1 METGAD
7 AQVWALWD
15 PKKLFKEVIIMKLK
29 GKGAFLKALQKEDW
43 DYTQDNGSIVVFG
56 PRGLR
61 FCIMNYANGSGIQN
75 AYINIRQT
83 EGVRTFSAR
92 ILNLRTWDE
101 ILVMI
106 LRLQEWYQA
115 HRPDVGAAW
124 KRYIAVFP
132 LDAEMEF
139 DGVPVD
145 VYLYS
150 ESNFYSTLISP
161 KKCKQSSQK

>member
-1 METGAD
+1 
-7 AQVWALWD
+7 
-15 PKKLFKEVIIMKLK
+15 MKV
-29 GKGAFLKALQKEDW
+29 LQNEDW
-43 DYTQDNGSIVVFG
+43 YYTQDNGSIVVFG
-56 PRGLR
+56 PRGLQ
-61 FCIMNYANGSGIQN
+61 FCIMNYANGSSVQN

-101 ILVMI
+101 IFVMI

-132 LDAEMEF
+132 VDAEMEF
-139 DGVPVD
+139 NGVPVD

-150 ESNFYSTLISP
+150 ESNFYSTMISP
-161 KKCKQSSQK
+161 KRCQQSDKK

>member
-1 METGAD
+1 
-7 AQVWALWD
+7 
-15 PKKLFKEVIIMKLK
+15 MKV
-29 GKGAFLKALQKEDW
+29 LQNEDW

-56 PRGLR
+56 PRGLQ
-61 FCIMNYANGSGIQN
+61 FCIMNYANGSSVQN

-115 HRPDVGAAW
+115 HRPDVGASR

-150 ESNFYSTLISP
+150 ESNFYSILISP
-161 KKCKQSSQK
+161 KKCQQSDKK

>member
-1 METGAD
+1 
-7 AQVWALWD
+7 
-15 PKKLFKEVIIMKLK
+15 MKLR
-29 GKGAFLKALQKEDW
+29 GKGAFLKALQNEDW
-43 DYTQDNGSIVVFG
+43 DYTQDNCGIVVFG

-61 FCIMNYANGSGIQN
+61 FCVMSYANGSSVQN

-101 ILVMI
+101 IFVII
-106 LRLQEWYQA
+106 LRLQEWYQV
-115 HRPDVGAAW
+115 HRPDVGAVW
-124 KRYIAVFP
+124 KRYIAIFS

-139 DGVPVD
+139 NGVPVD

-150 ESNFYSTLISP
+150 ESNFYSALISP
-161 KKCKQSSQK
+161 EKCKQSSPK

>member
-1 METGAD
+1 
-7 AQVWALWD
+7 
-15 PKKLFKEVIIMKLK
+15 MKVM
-29 GKGAFLKALQKEDW
+29 QNEDW
-43 DYTQDNGSIVVFG
+43 EYTQDNGSIVIFG
-56 PRGLR
+56 PWGLR
-61 FCIMNYANGSGIQN
+61 FCVMNYANGSSIQN
-75 AYINIRQT
+75 AYINILQT
-83 EGVRTFSAR
+83 EGARTFSAR

-115 HRPDVGAAW
+115 HRPDVGASR

-150 ESNFYSTLISP
+150 ESNFYSILISP
-161 KKCKQSSQK
+161 KKCQQSDKK

>member
-1 METGAD
+1 
-7 AQVWALWD
+7 
-15 PKKLFKEVIIMKLK
+15 MKVM
-29 GKGAFLKALQKEDW
+29 QNEDW
-43 DYTQDNGSIVVFG
+43 EYTQDNGSIVVFG
-56 PRGLR
+56 PWGLR
-61 FCIMNYANGSGIQN
+61 FCVMNYANGSSIQN
-75 AYINIRQT
+75 AYINILQT
-83 EGVRTFSAR
+83 EGARTFSAR

-115 HRPDVGAAW
+115 HRPDVGASR

-139 DGVPVD
+139 NGVPVD

-150 ESNFYSTLISP
+150 ESNFYSTMISP
-161 KKCKQSSQK
+161 KRCQQSDKK

>member
-1 METGAD
+1 MIT
-7 AQVWALWD
+7 V
-15 PKKLFKEVIIMKLK
+15 KLK
-29 GKGAFLKALQKEDW
+29 GKMAFLKVLQNEDW
-43 DYTQDNGSIVVFG
+43 DYTLDNGSIVVFG
-56 PRGLR
+56 PGGLR
-61 FCIMNYANGSGIQN
+61 FCVMNYTNGSSIQN
-75 AYINIRQT
+75 AYLNILQT

-106 LRLQEWYQA
+106 LRLQEWYQV
-115 HRPDVGAAW
+115 HSPDVGAAW
-124 KRYIAVFP
+124 KRYIAVFQ

-161 KKCKQSSQK
+161 KKCQQSDKK

>member
-1 METGAD
+1 
-7 AQVWALWD
+7 
-15 PKKLFKEVIIMKLK
+15 MKVM
-29 GKGAFLKALQKEDW
+29 QNEDW
-43 DYTQDNGSIVVFG
+43 EYTQDNGSIVVFG
-56 PRGLR
+56 PWGLR
-61 FCIMNYANGSGIQN
+61 FCVMNYANGSSIQN
-75 AYINIRQT
+75 AYINILQT
-83 EGVRTFSAR
+83 EGARTFSAR

-115 HRPDVGAAW
+115 HRPDVGASR

-132 LDAEMEF
+132 LDAEMEY

-145 VYLYS
+145 VYLYN

-161 KKCKQSSQK
+161 KKCQQSCQK

>member
-1 METGAD
+1 ME
-7 AQVWALWD
+7 V
-15 PKKLFKEVIIMKLK
+15 
-29 GKGAFLKALQKEDW
+29 LQNEDW
-43 DYTQDNGSIVVFG
+43 DYTQDNGGIVVFG
-56 PRGLR
+56 PGGLR
-61 FCIMNYANGSGIQN
+61 FCVMNYANGSGIQN
-75 AYINIRQT
+75 AYINILQT

-106 LRLQEWYQA
+106 LRPQEWYQE

-139 DGVPVD
+139 DSVPVD

-150 ESNFYSTLISP
+150 ESNFYSILISP

>member
-1 METGAD
+1 ME
-7 AQVWALWD
+7 VLHN
-15 PKKLFKEVIIMKLK
+15 
-29 GKGAFLKALQKEDW
+29 EDW

-56 PRGLR
+56 PGGLR
-61 FCIMNYANGSGIQN
+61 FCVMNYANGSSIQN
-75 AYINIRQT
+75 AYINILQT

-150 ESNFYSTLISP
+150 ESNFYSILISP
-161 KKCKQSSQK
+161 KKCQQSDKK

>member
-1 METGAD
+1 
-7 AQVWALWD
+7 
-15 PKKLFKEVIIMKLK
+15 MKLR
-29 GKGAFLKALQKEDW
+29 GKGAFLKALQNEDW
-43 DYTQDNGSIVVFG
+43 DYTQDKRSIVVFG

-61 FCIMNYANGSGIQN
+61 FCVMNFANGNSIQN
-75 AYINIRQT
+75 AYINILQT

-101 ILVMI
+101 IFVLI

-124 KRYIAVFP
+124 KRYIAIFSM
-132 LDAEMEF
+132 DAEMEF

-150 ESNFYSTLISP
+150 ESNFYSILIAP

>member
-1 METGAD
+1 
-7 AQVWALWD
+7 
-15 PKKLFKEVIIMKLK
+15 MKVM
-29 GKGAFLKALQKEDW
+29 QNEDW
-43 DYTQDNGSIVVFG
+43 EYTQDNGSIVVFG
-56 PRGLR
+56 PWGLR
-61 FCIMNYANGSGIQN
+61 FCVMNYANGSSIQN
-75 AYINIRQT
+75 AYINILQT
-83 EGVRTFSAR
+83 EGARTFSAR

-115 HRPDVGAAW
+115 HRPDVGASR

-145 VYLYS
+145 VYLYN

-161 KKCKQSSQK
+161 KKCQQSCQK

>member
-1 METGAD
+1 
-7 AQVWALWD
+7 
-15 PKKLFKEVIIMKLK
+15 MKV
-29 GKGAFLKALQKEDW
+29 LQNEAW

-56 PRGLR
+56 PGGLR
-61 FCIMNYANGSGIQN
+61 FCVMNYANGSSIQN
-75 AYINIRQT
+75 AYINILQT

-139 DGVPVD
+139 NGVPVD

-150 ESNFYSTLISP
+150 ESNFYSTMISP
-161 KKCKQSSQK
+161 KRCQQSDKK

>member
-1 METGAD
+1 
-7 AQVWALWD
+7 
-15 PKKLFKEVIIMKLK
+15 MKLK

-61 FCIMNYANGSGIQN
+61 FCVMNYANGSSIQN
-75 AYINIRQT
+75 AYINILQT

>member
-1 METGAD
+1 M
-7 AQVWALWD
+7 
-15 PKKLFKEVIIMKLK
+15 LFR
-29 GKGAFLKALQKEDW
+29 
-43 DYTQDNGSIVVFG
+43 S
-56 PRGLR
+56 
-61 FCIMNYANGSGIQN
+61 
-75 AYINIRQT
+75 

-101 ILVMI
+101 IFVMI
-106 LRLQEWYQA
+106 LRLQEWYQV

-124 KRYIAVFP
+124 KRYIAIFS
-132 LDAEMEF
+132 LDAGIEF

-161 KKCKQSSQK
+161 KKCKQSSPK

>member
-1 METGAD
+1 M
-7 AQVWALWD
+7 
-15 PKKLFKEVIIMKLK
+15 
-29 GKGAFLKALQKEDW
+29 KALQNEDW

-56 PRGLR
+56 PWGLQ
-61 FCIMNYANGSGIQN
+61 FCVMSYANGSSVQN

-115 HRPDVGAAW
+115 HRPDVGASR

-161 KKCKQSSQK
+161 KKCQQSDKK

>member
-1 METGAD
+1 
-7 AQVWALWD
+7 
-15 PKKLFKEVIIMKLK
+15 MKLK

-106 LRLQEWYQA
+106 LRLQEWYRA

>member
-1 METGAD
+1 MIT
-7 AQVWALWD
+7 V
-15 PKKLFKEVIIMKLK
+15 KLK
-29 GKGAFLKALQKEDW
+29 GKRAFLEVLHNEDW
-43 DYTQDNGSIVVFG
+43 DYTQDKGSIVVFG

-61 FCIMNYANGSGIQN
+61 FCVMNYANGSSIQN
-75 AYINIRQT
+75 AYINILQT

-150 ESNFYSTLISP
+150 ESNFYSILISP
-161 KKCKQSSQK
+161 KKCQQSDKK

>member
-1 METGAD
+1 
-7 AQVWALWD
+7 
-15 PKKLFKEVIIMKLK
+15 MKLR
-29 GKGAFLKALQKEDW
+29 GRGAFLKALQNRDW
-43 DYTQDNGSIVVFG
+43 DYTMDNGSIVVFG

-61 FCIMNYANGSGIQN
+61 FCVMNYANGSGIQN
-75 AYINIRQT
+75 SYINILQT

-101 ILVMI
+101 IFVMI

-124 KRYIAVFP
+124 KRYIAIFSV
-132 LDAEMEF
+132 DAEMEF
-139 DGVPVD
+139 DGVAVS

-150 ESNFYSTLISP
+150 ENNFYCVMLPTKGGTEVEQKETHGTDSHLG
-161 KKCKQSSQK
+161 QSKPC

>member
-1 METGAD
+1 
-7 AQVWALWD
+7 
-15 PKKLFKEVIIMKLK
+15 MKLK
-29 GKGAFLKALQKEDW
+29 GKRAFLKVLQNEDW
-43 DYTQDNGSIVVFG
+43 DYTQDNGGIVVFG
-56 PRGLR
+56 PGGLR
-61 FCIMNYANGSGIQN
+61 FCVMNYTNGSSI
-75 AYINIRQT
+75 QT

-150 ESNFYSTLISP
+150 ESNFYSTMISP
-161 KKCKQSSQK
+161 KKCKQSDKK

>member
-1 METGAD
+1 
-7 AQVWALWD
+7 
-15 PKKLFKEVIIMKLK
+15 MKVM
-29 GKGAFLKALQKEDW
+29 QNEYW
-43 DYTQDNGSIVVFG
+43 EYTQDNGSIVVFG
-56 PRGLR
+56 PWGLR
-61 FCIMNYANGSGIQN
+61 FCVMNYANGSSIQN
-75 AYINIRQT
+75 AYINILQT
-83 EGVRTFSAR
+83 EGARTFSAR

-115 HRPDVGAAW
+115 HRPDVGASR

-150 ESNFYSTLISP
+150 ESNFYSILISP
-161 KKCKQSSQK
+161 KKCQQSDKK

>member
-1 METGAD
+1 
-7 AQVWALWD
+7 
-15 PKKLFKEVIIMKLK
+15 MKLR
-29 GKGAFLKALQKEDW
+29 GKGAFLKALQNEDW
-43 DYTQDNGSIVVFG
+43 DYTQDNCGIVVFG

-61 FCIMNYANGSGIQN
+61 FCVMNYTNGSGIQN
-75 AYINIRQT
+75 AYINILQT

-161 KKCKQSSQK
+161 KKCQQSGQK

>member
-1 METGAD
+1 
-7 AQVWALWD
+7 
-15 PKKLFKEVIIMKLK
+15 MKVM
-29 GKGAFLKALQKEDW
+29 QNEDW
-43 DYTQDNGSIVVFG
+43 EYTQDNGSIVVFG
-56 PRGLR
+56 PWGLR
-61 FCIMNYANGSGIQN
+61 FCVMNYANGSSIQN
-75 AYINIRQT
+75 AYINILQT
-83 EGVRTFSAR
+83 EGARTFSAR

-115 HRPDVGAAW
+115 HRPDVGASR

-150 ESNFYSTLISP
+150 GSNFYSILISP
-161 KKCKQSSQK
+161 KKCQQSDKK

>member
-1 METGAD
+1 ME
-7 AQVWALWD
+7 V
-15 PKKLFKEVIIMKLK
+15 
-29 GKGAFLKALQKEDW
+29 LQNEDW
-43 DYTQDNGSIVVFG
+43 DYTQDNGGIVVFG
-56 PRGLR
+56 PGGLR
-61 FCIMNYANGSGIQN
+61 FCVMNYANGSGIQN
-75 AYINIRQT
+75 AYINILQT

-106 LRLQEWYQA
+106 LRLQEWYQE

-139 DGVPVD
+139 DSVPVD

-150 ESNFYSTLISP
+150 ESNFYSIIKKK